1 MTWCAAAAFRSCFAS
16 EWEAARRRARPARAQ
31 AVTGTSAHEATSS
44 APFLSSSSIVYAAA
58 MGRVGPAELLIL
70 GAVLLSVVAVV
81 FFLGFFVGKGVGFKQ
96 GLREAERMR
105 HGGRP
110 S

>member
-1 MTWCAAAAFRSCFAS
+1 M
-16 EWEAARRRARPARAQ
+16 
-31 AVTGTSAHEATSS
+31 TGTSAQEPTSG
-44 APFLSSSSIVYAAA
+44 APFPSSFSIVYAAA
-58 MGRVGPAELLIL
+58 MGRVGPAELLIF
-70 GAVLLSVVAVV
+70 GAVLLSVVAVI

-96 GLREAERMR
+96 GLREAERIR

>member
-1 MTWCAAAAFRSCFAS
+1 
-16 EWEAARRRARPARAQ
+16 
-31 AVTGTSAHEATSS
+31 
-44 APFLSSSSIVYAAA
+44 

-70 GAVLLSVVAVV
+70 GAVLLSAVAVI

-96 GLREAERMR
+96 GLREAERIR